1 MRSAIDASTPLP
13 DQSFGM
19 PRMPTRKTSR
29 IPTITANFQLRFLFI
44 ENSCTTV
51 RLRAF
56 SSEQPLERL
65 AGPRSSQL
73 HDYFPSSAAVVT
85 DTTDA
90 RLISS
95 FRLSGGT
102 RNVR

>member
-44 ENSCTTV
+44 LKYGDSR
-51 RLRAF
+51 RLRFRSFFRRRHRDHRCAADF
-56 SSEQPLERL
+56 ELQIIGRHAQDQRIVLEADDRPAQAA
-65 AGPRSSQL
+65 AGYDL
-73 HDYFPSSAAVVT
+73 
-85 DTTDA
+85 
-90 RLISS
+90 
-95 FRLSGGT
+95 
-102 RNVR
+102 